1 MPESDIRFFNREL
14 SWLEF
19 NRRVLE
25 EAQNTSLP
33 LLERLKFLAITA
45 SNLDEFFMV
54 RVGGL
59 QTLYARGSKTKDPAG
74 MTPNQQLAAIS
85 DQAHELTRDQYE
97 CYLEQIE
104 PALAEANIQRLR
116 MDDLSAHQTQFVQ
129 QFFNDEIMSLV
140 APLAVESP
148 DEFPTLTGN
157 TISMCVRLERSTKND
172 EGEEAT
178 ETRYV
183 VLPFGRIPTRFVTLP
198 SEGTYSFVLLE
209 ELVERFIADFFPKES
224 VVECVAFRTTRNAD
238 MAIREDLAGDL
249 LEEMKQLLVARRE
262 SDFARLEIASDA
274 SKALTE
280 FLKECLG
287 ISQRDVY
294 RISGPLDLTHFFQV
308 ADAGSGEG
316 NRYEDWP
323 PLSSPMVDST
333 ESLFETISRQDVLLY
348 HPYDSFDPVVRFV
361 EEAASD
367 PDVLAIKQTL
377 YRTSRNSPILA
388 ALARAAENGKHVTV
402 IIELKA
408 RFDEARNIEGAK
420 ALEQA
425 GVQVFYGVKGL
436 KTHAKVCIVVRRE
449 PQGIQRYLH
458 FGTGNYNESTA
469 RLYSDV
475 SLLTCNED
483 LGADAISFFNSVT
496 GYSLPQTMHSLSAA
510 PISLRDRLA
519 EMIEAE
525 IQFKKQR
532 QKSGI
537 TIKVNSLVDPQMI
550 ELLYRASQAGVKVRL
565 NIRGICCLRPGVP
578 GLSDNIEVVSVVD
591 RMLEHARILH
601 FRHGGDDR
609 VFISSADWM
618 GRSLDRRVELLV
630 PVEDD
635 RCRDRLMGILEC
647 YFKDNIKGRRLQPD
661 GSYEIPQKRRSNGLK
676 MPAQEW
682 LYRETCRVAELAS
695 QSRLTVFEPH
705 RAPDQ

>member
-1 MPESDIRFFNREL
+1 MPESDLRFFNREL

-19 NRRVLE
+19 NQRVLE
-25 EAQNTSLP
+25 EAQNSSLP

-85 DQAHELTRDQYE
+85 DRAHELTRDQYL

-104 PALAEANIQRLR
+104 PALAEASIQRLR
-116 MDDLSAHQTQFVQ
+116 MDDLSAQQTQFVQ
-129 QFFNDEIMSLV
+129 QVFNDEIMSLV
-140 APLAVESP
+140 APLAVESS
-148 DEFPTLTGN
+148 DSFPTLTGN
-157 TISMCVRLERSTKND
+157 TISMCVRLERPAENED
-172 EGEEAT
+172 GT

-183 VLPFGRIPTRFVTLP
+183 VLPFGKIPIRFVTLP

-209 ELVERFIADFFPKES
+209 ELVEKFIAEFFPKET
-224 VVECVAFRTTRNAD
+224 VLECVAFRATRNAD

-249 LEEMKQLLVARRE
+249 LREMKQLLVARRE
-262 SDFARLEIASDA
+262 SDFVRLEIAADA
-274 SKALTE
+274 SKELTE
-280 FLKECLG
+280 FLKDCLG
-287 ISQRDVY
+287 VARRDVY
-294 RISGPLDLTHFFQV
+294 QIPGPLDLTHFFQV

-323 PLSSPMVDST
+323 PLASPMVDPT
-333 ESLFETISRQDVLLY
+333 ESIFETIARQDVLLY
-348 HPYDSFDPVVRFV
+348 HPYDSFDPIVRFV
-361 EEAASD
+361 EEAAAD

-377 YRTSRNSPILA
+377 YRTSRNSPILT

-469 RLYSDV
+469 RLYSDA
-475 SLLTCNED
+475 SILTCNED

-496 GYSLPQTMHSLSAA
+496 GYSTPQTMHSLSAA
-510 PISLRDRLA
+510 PITLRDRLA

-525 IQFKKQR
+525 IQFKRQR

-550 ELLYRASQAGVKVRL
+550 EMLYRASQAGVKVRL

-578 GLSDNIEVVSVVD
+578 GLSENIEVVSVVD
-591 RMLEHARILH
+591 RMLEHARIMH

-618 GRSLDRRVELLV
+618 GRSLDRRVELLI
-630 PVEDD
+630 PIEDD
-635 RCRDRLMGILEC
+635 RSRYRLMDVIEC

-661 GSYEIPQKRRSNGLK
+661 GSYEIPQKRRSSGLK

-695 QSRLTVFEPH
+695 QSRQAVFEPH
-705 RAPDQ
+705 RAPEQ

>member
-1 MPESDIRFFNREL
+1 MSESDLRFLNREL

-19 NRRVLE
+19 NQRVLE
-25 EAQNTSLP
+25 EAQNESLP

-59 QTLYARGSKTKDPAG
+59 QTLYARGSKTKDPSG
-74 MTPNQQLAAIS
+74 MTPNQQLATIS
-85 DQAHELTRDQYE
+85 DRAHELARDQYQ
-97 CYLEQIE
+97 CYLEQLE
-104 PALAEANIQRLR
+104 PALAEASIQRLR
-116 MDDLSAHQTQFVQ
+116 MDDLTAQQTQFVRQ
-129 QFFNDEIMSLV
+129 VFDDEIVSLV

-148 DEFPTLTGN
+148 DSFPTLTGN
-157 TISMCVRLERSTKND
+157 TISMCVRLERPA
-172 EGEEAT
+172 EGEEGN
-178 ETRYV
+178 ETRFV
-183 VLPFGRIPTRFVTLP
+183 VLPFGRIPTRFVTIP

-209 ELVERFIADFFPKES
+209 ELVERFIADFFPKET
-224 VVECVAFRTTRNAD
+224 VLECVAFRATRNAD

-249 LEEMKQLLVARRE
+249 LLEMKQLLVARRE
-262 SDFARLEIASDA
+262 SDFARLEISSNAS
-274 SKALTE
+274 SELIG

-287 ISQRDVY
+287 LVQRDVY
-294 RISGPLDLTHFFQV
+294 RIPGPLDLTHFFQI
-308 ADAGSGEG
+308 AEAGSGEG
-316 NRYEDWP
+316 NRYEEWP
-323 PLSSPMVDST
+323 PLASPNVDPT
-333 ESLFETISRQDVLLY
+333 ESIFETISRQDVLLF
-348 HPYDSFDPVVRFV
+348 HPYESFAPVVRFV
-361 EEAASD
+361 EEAAND

-388 ALARAAENGKHVTV
+388 ALARAAEKGKHVTV

-436 KTHAKVCIVVRRE
+436 KTHAKICIVVRRE
-449 PQGIQRYLH
+449 PQGIQRYIH

-475 SLLTCNED
+475 SLFTCNEN

-510 PISLRDRLA
+510 PITLRDRLA

-537 TIKVNSLVDPQMI
+537 TIKINSLVDPQII
-550 ELLYRASQAGVKVRL
+550 ELLYQASHAGVKVRL

-578 GLSDNIEVVSVVD
+578 GLSENIEVVSVVD
-591 RMLEHARILH
+591 RMLEHARIMH

-630 PVEDD
+630 PVEED
-635 RCRDRLMGILEC
+635 RPRKRLMAILEC

-661 GSYEIPQKRRSNGLK
+661 GVYEIPSKRRSSGLK

-682 LYRETCRVAELAS
+682 LYRETCRAAELVS
-695 QSRLTVFEPH
+695 QSRKAVFEPH
-705 RAPDQ
+705 RAPQQ

>member
-1 MPESDIRFFNREL
+1 MEIPYINREL

-19 NRRVLE
+19 NQRVLN
-25 EAQNTSLP
+25 EAKRQELP
-33 LLERLKFLAITA
+33 LLERLKFLSITA

-59 QTLYARGSKTKDPAG
+59 QTLYVRGSKTKDSAG

-85 DQAHELTRDQYE
+85 VRAHELTRDQYQ
-97 CYLEQIE
+97 CYLEQLE
-104 PALAEANIQRLR
+104 PALAEASIQRLR
-116 MDDLSAHQTQFVQ
+116 MDDLSAQQTQFVQ
-129 QFFNDEIMSLV
+129 QVFIDEIVSLV

-148 DEFPTLTGN
+148 ERFPTLTGN
-157 TISMCVRLERSTKND
+157 TISMCVRLERPAKDSA
-172 EGEEAT
+172 ET
-178 ETRYV
+178 EIRYV
-183 VLPFGRIPTRFVTLP
+183 VLPFGRISTRFVTLP

-209 ELVERFIADFFPKES
+209 ELVERFIADFFPKET
-224 VVECVAFRTTRNAD
+224 VLECVAFRATRNAD

-262 SDFARLEIASDA
+262 SDFARLEIAADA
-274 SKALTE
+274 SKQLTQ
-280 FLKECLG
+280 FLADCLG
-287 ISQRDVY
+287 VTQRDIY
-294 RISGPLDLTHFFQV
+294 RIPGPLDLTHFFQI

-316 NRYEDWP
+316 NRFEDWP
-323 PLSSPMVDST
+323 PLASPMVDST
-333 ESLFETISRQDVLLY
+333 ESIFDTIARQDVLLC
-348 HPYDSFDPVVRFV
+348 HPYDSFDPVVRFI
-361 EEAASD
+361 EEASED

-388 ALARAAENGKHVTV
+388 ALARAAEKGKHVTV

-475 SLLTCNED
+475 SLLTCNEN
-483 LGADAISFFNSVT
+483 LGADAISFFNAVT

-510 PISLRDRLA
+510 PTTLRDRLA

-525 IQFKKQR
+525 IQFKRQR

-550 ELLYRASQAGVKVRL
+550 ELLYRASQSGVKVRL
-565 NIRGICCLRPGVP
+565 NIRGICCLRPGVH
-578 GLSDNIEVVSVVD
+578 GLSENIEVVSVVD
-591 RMLEHARILH
+591 RLLEHARIMH

-630 PVEDD
+630 PVEEN
-635 RCRDRLMGILEC
+635 RSRDRLMAILEC

-661 GSYEIPQKRRSNGLK
+661 GSYEIPTKRRSSGLK

-682 LYRETCRVAELAS
+682 LYRETCRIAELAS
-695 QSRLTVFEPH
+695 QSRQAVFEPH
-705 RAPDQ
+705 RAPEQ

>member
-1 MPESDIRFFNREL
+1 MSESDLRFFNREL

-19 NRRVLE
+19 NQRVLE
-25 EAQNTSLP
+25 EAQNISLP

-59 QTLYARGSKTKDPAG
+59 QTLFARGSKTKDATG

-85 DQAHELTRDQYE
+85 DRAHKLTRELYD
-97 CYLEQIE
+97 CYLEQLE
-104 PALAEANIQRLR
+104 PALPQANIRRLR
-116 MDDLSAHQTQFVQ
+116 MSDLSAQQTQFVQ
-129 QFFNDEIMSLV
+129 QVFNDEIVSLV

-148 DEFPTLTGN
+148 DDFPTLTGN
-157 TISMCVRLERSTKND
+157 TISICVRLERPAKD
-172 EGEEAT
+172 EDGM

-183 VLPFGRIPTRFVTLP
+183 VLPFGRIPIRFVTLP

-209 ELVERFIADFFPKES
+209 ELVEKFIAEFFPRET
-224 VVECVAFRTTRNAD
+224 VLECVAFRTTRNAD

-249 LEEMKQLLVARRE
+249 LKEMKQLLVARRE
-262 SDFARLEIASDA
+262 SDFARLEVADKASA
-274 SKALTE
+274 ELTN
-280 FLKECLG
+280 FLADCLG
-287 ISQRDVY
+287 LTQRDVY
-294 RISGPLDLTHFFQV
+294 RIPGPIDLTHFFQV

-323 PLSSPMVDST
+323 PLASPLVDPT
-333 ESLFETISRQDVLLY
+333 ENIFETIARQDVLLY

-361 EEAASD
+361 EEAAAD

-388 ALARAAENGKHVTV
+388 ALVRAAENGKHVTAIV
-402 IIELKA
+402 ELKA

-469 RLYSDV
+469 RIYSDA

-496 GYSLPQTMHSLSAA
+496 GYSLPQTMHILSAA
-510 PISLRDRLA
+510 PITLRDRLA

-525 IQFKKQR
+525 IQFKSQR

-537 TIKVNSLVDPQMI
+537 TVKANSLVDPQMI

-578 GLSDNIEVVSVVD
+578 GLSENIEVVSVVD
-591 RMLEHARILH
+591 RMLEHARIMH

-635 RCRDRLMGILEC
+635 RSRDRLLAIMEC
-647 YFKDNIKGRRLQPD
+647 YFKDNLKGRRLQPD
-661 GSYEIPQKRRSNGLK
+661 GTYEIPSKRRSSGLK

-682 LYRETCRVAELAS
+682 LYRETCRVAELAA
-695 QSRLTVFEPH
+695 QSRQTVFEPH
-705 RAPDQ
+705 RAPEQ

>member
-1 MPESDIRFFNREL
+1 MTDTDFRFFNREL

-19 NRRVLE
+19 NQRVLE

-59 QTLYARGSKTKDPAG
+59 QALYARGSKSKDPAG
-74 MTPNQQLAAIS
+74 MTPKQQLIAIS
-85 DQAHELTRDQYE
+85 DRAHALTRDQYS
-97 CYLEQIE
+97 CYQEQIE
-104 PALAEANIQRLR
+104 PSLGEAGIQRLHL
-116 MDDLSAHQTQFVQ
+116 DDLSTSQTQFVQ
-129 QFFNDEIMSLV
+129 QFFHDEIMSLV
-140 APLAVESP
+140 APLAVESTE
-148 DEFPTLTGN
+148 EFPTLIGN
-157 TISMCVRLERSTKND
+157 TISMCVQLERPSKKD
-172 EGEEAT
+172 EGNEI
-178 ETRYV
+178 RYAI
-183 VLPFGRIPTRFVTLP
+183 LPFGRIPTRFVTLP
-198 SEGTYSFVLLE
+198 SEGNYSFVLLE
-209 ELVERFIADFFPKES
+209 ELTERFIAEFFPRET
-224 VVECVAFRTTRNAD
+224 VLECVPFRATRNAD
-238 MAIREDLAGDL
+238 MVIREDVAGDL
-249 LEEMKQLLVARRE
+249 LQQMKQLLVARRE
-262 SDFARLEIASDA
+262 SDFVRLEIASDA
-274 SKALTE
+274 SSEITNY
-280 FLKECLG
+280 LKECLG
-287 ISQRDVY
+287 VDKRDVY
-294 RISGPLDLTHFFQV
+294 HVPGPLDLTHFFQV
-308 ADAGSGEG
+308 ADAGTGES
-316 NRYEDWP
+316 NRYENWP
-323 PLSSPMVDST
+323 PLQSPLVDT
-333 ESLFETISRQDVLLY
+333 QESIFETISQRDVLLY
-348 HPYDSFDPVVRFV
+348 HPYDSFDPIVRFV
-361 EEAASD
+361 AEAADD
-367 PDVLAIKQTL
+367 PDVLAIKQIL

-402 IIELKA
+402 IVELKA

-458 FGTGNYNESTA
+458 FGTGNYNEVTS
-469 RLYSDV
+469 RIYSDA

-510 PISLRDRLA
+510 PITLRDRLA

-525 IQFKKQR
+525 MQFKRQR

-550 ELLYRASQAGVKVRL
+550 ELLYRASQAGVKIRL
-565 NIRGICCLRPGVP
+565 NVRGICCLRPGVP
-578 GLSDNIEVVSVVD
+578 GLSENIEVVSVVD
-591 RMLEHARILH
+591 RLLEHARILH

-618 GRSLDRRVELLV
+618 QRSLDRRVELLV
-630 PVEDD
+630 PVEDN
-635 RCRDRLMGILEC
+635 RSRERLMGILEC
-647 YFKDNIKGRRLQPD
+647 CFKDYIKGRRLESD
-661 GSYEIPQKRRSNGLK
+661 GAYGIPTKRRSSGLK

-682 LYRETCRVAELAS
+682 LYRETSRVAELAA
-695 QSRLTVFEPH
+695 QSRQTIFEPH
-705 RAPDQ
+705 RAPDR

>member
-1 MPESDIRFFNREL
+1 MSESDLRFFNREL

-19 NRRVLE
+19 NQRVLE
-25 EAQNTSLP
+25 EAQNISLP

-59 QTLYARGSKTKDPAG
+59 QTLFARGSKTKDATG

-85 DQAHELTRDQYE
+85 DRAHKLTRELYD
-97 CYLEQIE
+97 CYLEQLE
-104 PALAEANIQRLR
+104 PALPQANIRRLR
-116 MDDLSAHQTQFVQ
+116 MSDLSAQQTQFVQ
-129 QFFNDEIMSLV
+129 QVFNDEIVSLV

-148 DEFPTLTGN
+148 DDFPTLTGN
-157 TISMCVRLERSTKND
+157 TISMCVRLERPAKD
-172 EGEEAT
+172 EDGM

-183 VLPFGRIPTRFVTLP
+183 VLPFGRIPIRFVTLP

-209 ELVERFIADFFPKES
+209 ELVEKFIAEFFPRET
-224 VVECVAFRTTRNAD
+224 VLECVAFRTTRNAD

-249 LEEMKQLLVARRE
+249 LKEMKQLLVARRE
-262 SDFARLEIASDA
+262 SDFARLEVADKASA
-274 SKALTE
+274 ELTN
-280 FLKECLG
+280 FLADCLG
-287 ISQRDVY
+287 LTQRDVY
-294 RISGPLDLTHFFQV
+294 RIPGPIDLTHFFQV

-323 PLSSPMVDST
+323 PLASPLVDPT
-333 ESLFETISRQDVLLY
+333 ENIFETIARQDVLLY

-361 EEAASD
+361 EEAAAD

-388 ALARAAENGKHVTV
+388 ALVRAAENGKHVTAIV
-402 IIELKA
+402 ELKA

-469 RLYSDV
+469 RIYSDA

-510 PISLRDRLA
+510 PITLRDRLA

-525 IQFKKQR
+525 IQFKSQR

-537 TIKVNSLVDPQMI
+537 TVKANSLVDPQMI

-578 GLSDNIEVVSVVD
+578 GLSENIEVVSVVD
-591 RMLEHARILH
+591 RMLEHARIMH

-635 RCRDRLMGILEC
+635 RSRDRLLAIMEC
-647 YFKDNIKGRRLQPD
+647 YFKDNLKGRRLQPD
-661 GSYEIPQKRRSNGLK
+661 GTYEIPSKRRSSGLK

-682 LYRETCRVAELAS
+682 LYRETCRVAELAA
-695 QSRLTVFEPH
+695 QSRQAVFEPH
-705 RAPDQ
+705 RAPEQ

>member
-1 MPESDIRFFNREL
+1 MTDSDECRFFNREL

-19 NRRVLE
+19 NQRVLE
-25 EAQNTSLP
+25 EAQNPSLP

-59 QTLYARGSKTKDPAG
+59 QALQARRSQVRDSTG
-74 MTPNQQLAAIS
+74 MTPEEQLAAIS
-85 DQAHELTRDQYE
+85 ERAHALARDQYS
-97 CYLEQIE
+97 CYLEQLE
-104 PALAEANIQRLR
+104 PAFGDAGIQRLR
-116 MDDLSAHQTQFVQ
+116 MAELTAKQTQFVQ
-129 QFFNDEIMSLV
+129 QFFADEITALV

-148 DEFPTLTGN
+148 ESFPTLTGN
-157 TISMCVRLERSTKND
+157 TISMCVRLERPSKVD
-172 EGEEAT
+172 DGL

-183 VLPFGRIPTRFVTLP
+183 VLPFGRILTRFVTLP

-209 ELVERFIADFFPKES
+209 ELVAQFVGEFFPKET
-224 VVECVAFRTTRNAD
+224 VLECVAFRATRNAD

-249 LEEMKQLLVARRE
+249 LQQMQQLLVARRE
-262 SDFARLEIASDA
+262 SDFARLEIADDA
-274 SKALTE
+274 SSEVVE
-280 FLKECLG
+280 FLQECLG
-287 ISQRDVY
+287 VEEPDTYHIP
-294 RISGPLDLTHFFQV
+294 GPLDLTHFFQI
-308 ADAGSGEG
+308 ADAGTGDG

-323 PLSSPMVDST
+323 PLQSPLIDPT
-333 ESLFETISRQDVLLY
+333 ESLFETISRQDVMLY
-348 HPYDSFDPVVRFV
+348 HPYESFDPVVRFL
-361 EEAASD
+361 EEAAVD

-388 ALARAAENGKHVTV
+388 ALVKAAENGKHVTV

-408 RFDEARNIEGAK
+408 RFDEARNIQGAQ

-436 KTHAKVCIVVRRE
+436 KTHAKICIVVRRE

-475 SLLTCNED
+475 SLLTCDED
-483 LGADAISFFNSVT
+483 LGADAVSFFNAVT
-496 GYSLPQTMHSLSAA
+496 GYSLPQTMHGLSAA
-510 PISLRDRLA
+510 PVTLRDRLA

-525 IQFKKQR
+525 IQFKRQR

-578 GLSDNIEVVSVVD
+578 GLSENIEVVSVVD
-591 RMLEHARILH
+591 RLLEHARILH
-601 FRHGGDDR
+601 FRHGGDNR

-635 RCRDRLMGILEC
+635 RSRHRLMEILEC
-647 YFKDNIKGRRLQPD
+647 YFKDYVKGRRLHSD
-661 GSYEIPQKRRSNGLK
+661 GTYAVPAKRRSSGLK

-695 QSRLTVFEPH
+695 QSRQAVFEPH

>member
-1 MPESDIRFFNREL
+1 MPESDVRFFNREL

-19 NRRVLE
+19 NQRVLE
-25 EAQNTSLP
+25 EAENVSLP

-59 QTLYARGSKTKDPAG
+59 QTLFARGSKTKDAAG
-74 MTPNQQLAAIS
+74 MTPNQQLTAIS
-85 DQAHELTRDQYE
+85 DRAHELTRDQYD
-97 CYLEQIE
+97 CYLEQLE
-104 PALAEANIQRLR
+104 PALTEAHIRRLR
-116 MDDLSAHQTQFVQ
+116 MGDLSAQQMQFVQ
-129 QFFNDEIMSLV
+129 QVFNDEIMSLV

-148 DEFPTLTGN
+148 ESFPTLTGN
-157 TISMCVRLERSTKND
+157 TISMCVRLERPAKNED
-172 EGEEAT
+172 GM

-183 VLPFGRIPTRFVTLP
+183 VLPFGRIPIRFVTLP

-209 ELVERFIADFFPKES
+209 ELVEKFIAEFFPRET
-224 VVECVAFRTTRNAD
+224 VLECVAFRATRNAD

-249 LEEMKQLLVARRE
+249 LKEMKQLLVARRE
-262 SDFARLEIASDA
+262 SDFARLEIAANA
-274 SKALTE
+274 SAELTN

-287 ISQRDVY
+287 LAPRDVY
-294 RISGPLDLTHFFQV
+294 RIPGPLDLTHFFQV

-323 PLSSPMVDST
+323 PLASPMVDPT
-333 ESLFETISRQDVLLY
+333 ESIFETIARQDVLLF

-361 EEAASD
+361 KEAAED

-388 ALARAAENGKHVTV
+388 ALVRAAENGKHVTV
-402 IIELKA
+402 VIELKA

-436 KTHAKVCIVVRRE
+436 KTHAKLCIVVRRE

-469 RLYSDV
+469 RLYSDA

-510 PISLRDRLA
+510 PIGLRDRLA

-525 IQFKKQR
+525 IQFKSQR

-537 TIKVNSLVDPQMI
+537 TVKVNSLVDPQMI

-578 GLSDNIEVVSVVD
+578 GLSENIEVVSVVD
-591 RMLEHARILH
+591 RMLEHARIMH

-635 RCRDRLMGILEC
+635 RSRDRLLAIMEC
-647 YFKDNIKGRRLQPD
+647 YFKDHVKGRRLHPD
-661 GSYEIPQKRRSNGLK
+661 GTYEIPNKRRSSGLK

-682 LYRETCRVAELAS
+682 LYRETCRVAELAA
-695 QSRLTVFEPH
+695 QSRQAVFEPH

>member
-1 MPESDIRFFNREL
+1 MPESDLRFLNREL

-19 NRRVLE
+19 NQRVLE
-25 EAQNTSLP
+25 EAQNESLP

-59 QTLYARGSKTKDPAG
+59 QTLYVRGSKTKDSAG

-85 DQAHELTRDQYE
+85 ARARELTRDQYQ
-97 CYLEQIE
+97 CYLEQLE
-104 PALAEANIQRLR
+104 PALAEASIQRLR
-116 MDDLSAHQTQFVQ
+116 MDDLSAQQTQFVQ
-129 QFFNDEIMSLV
+129 QVFIDEIVSLV

-148 DEFPTLTGN
+148 ECFPTLSGN
-157 TISMCVRLERSTKND
+157 TISMCVRLERPAKDGD
-172 EGEEAT
+172 ET
-178 ETRYV
+178 EIRYV
-183 VLPFGRIPTRFVTLP
+183 VLPFGRITTRFVTLP

-209 ELVERFIADFFPKES
+209 ELVERFIADFFPKET
-224 VVECVAFRTTRNAD
+224 VLECVAFRATRNAD

-262 SDFARLEIASDA
+262 SDFARLEIAADA
-274 SKALTE
+274 SKQLIQ
-280 FLKECLG
+280 FLADCLG
-287 ISQRDVY
+287 VTQRDIY
-294 RISGPLDLTHFFQV
+294 RIPGPLDLTHFFQV

-316 NRYEDWP
+316 NRFEDWP
-323 PLSSPMVDST
+323 PLASPMVDST
-333 ESLFETISRQDVLLY
+333 ECIFDTIARQDILLC
-348 HPYDSFDPVVRFV
+348 HPYDSFDPVVRFI
-361 EEAASD
+361 EEASED

-388 ALARAAENGKHVTV
+388 ALARAAEKGKHVTV

-475 SLLTCNED
+475 SLLTCNEN
-483 LGADAISFFNSVT
+483 LGADAISFFNAVT

-510 PISLRDRLA
+510 PTTLRDRLA

-525 IQFKKQR
+525 IQFKRQR

-565 NIRGICCLRPGVP
+565 NIRGICCLRPGVH
-578 GLSDNIEVVSVVD
+578 GLSENIEVVSVVD
-591 RMLEHARILH
+591 RLLEHARIMH

-630 PVEDD
+630 PVEEN
-635 RCRDRLMGILEC
+635 RSRERLMAMLEC

-661 GSYEIPQKRRSNGLK
+661 GNYEASTKRRSSGLK

-695 QSRLTVFEPH
+695 QSRQAVFEPH
-705 RAPDQ
+705 RAPEQ

>member
-1 MPESDIRFFNREL
+1 MTDSDLRFFNREL

-19 NRRVLE
+19 NQRVLE

-45 SNLDEFFMV
+45 SNLDEFFMI

-59 QTLYARGSKTKDPAG
+59 QSLYARGSKSKDPAG
-74 MTPNQQLAAIS
+74 MTPKQQLTAIS
-85 DQAHELTRDQYE
+85 ERAHELTREQYS

-104 PALAEANIQRLR
+104 PSLADASIQRLR
-116 MDDLSAHQTQFVQ
+116 MDELSVQQTQFVQ
-129 QFFNDEIMSLV
+129 QFFNDEVMSLV

-148 DEFPTLTGN
+148 DVFPTLTGN
-157 TISMCVRLERSTKND
+157 SISMCVRLERPAKD
-172 EGEEAT
+172 EDGD
-178 ETRYV
+178 ETRFV
-183 VLPFGRIPTRFVTLP
+183 ILPFGRIPTRFVTLP

-209 ELVERFIADFFPKES
+209 ELVEEFIATFFPKEK
-224 VVECVAFRTTRNAD
+224 VLECVAFRATRNAD
-238 MAIREDLAGDL
+238 MAIREDQAGDL
-249 LEEMKQLLVARRE
+249 LQQMKQLLVARRE
-262 SDFARLEIASDA
+262 SDFARLEVAENASNDVT
-274 SKALTE
+274 S

-287 ISQRDVY
+287 VNESDVY
-294 RISGPLDLTHFFQV
+294 RIPGPLDLTHFFQI
-308 ADAGSGEG
+308 ADAGTGEE
-316 NRYEDWP
+316 NRYESWP
-323 PLSSPMVDST
+323 PLASPLVDST

-348 HPYDSFDPVVRFV
+348 HPYDSFDPVIRFV

-377 YRTSRNSPILA
+377 YRTSRDSPILA
-388 ALARAAENGKHVTV
+388 ALARAAENGKHVTA

-449 PQGIQRYLH
+449 PQGIQRYIH

-475 SLLTCNED
+475 SYLTCNED
-483 LGADAISFFNSVT
+483 LGSDAISFFNSVT
-496 GYSLPQTMHSLSAA
+496 GYSVPQTLHSLSAA
-510 PISLRDRLA
+510 PITLRDRLI

-525 IQFKKQR
+525 IQFKRQR

-550 ELLYRASQAGVKVRL
+550 ELLYRASQAGVKVKL

-591 RMLEHARILH
+591 RLLEHARILH

-635 RCRDRLMGILEC
+635 RSRDRLLDILSC
-647 YFKDNIKGRRLQPD
+647 YFKDHVKGRRLQPD
-661 GSYEIPQKRRSNGLK
+661 GTYQISTKRRSSGLK

-695 QSRLTVFEPH
+695 QSRQAVFEPH
-705 RAPDQ
+705 RAPTQ

>member
-1 MPESDIRFFNREL
+1 MPESDLRFLNREL

-19 NRRVLE
+19 NQRVLE
-25 EAQNTSLP
+25 EAQNESLP

-59 QTLYARGSKTKDPAG
+59 QTLYVRGSKTKDSAG

-85 DQAHELTRDQYE
+85 ARARELTRDQYQ
-97 CYLEQIE
+97 CYLEQLE
-104 PALAEANIQRLR
+104 PALAEASIQRLR
-116 MDDLSAHQTQFVQ
+116 MDDLSAQQTQFVQ
-129 QFFNDEIMSLV
+129 QVFIDEIVSLF

-148 DEFPTLTGN
+148 ERFPTLTGN
-157 TISMCVRLERSTKND
+157 TISMCVRLERPAKDSA
-172 EGEEAT
+172 ET
-178 ETRYV
+178 EIRYV
-183 VLPFGRIPTRFVTLP
+183 VLPFGRISTRFVTLP

-209 ELVERFIADFFPKES
+209 ELVERFIADFFPKET
-224 VVECVAFRTTRNAD
+224 VLECVAFRATRNAD

-249 LEEMKQLLVARRE
+249 LEEMKRLLVARRE
-262 SDFARLEIASDA
+262 SDFARLEIAADA
-274 SKALTE
+274 SKQLTQ
-280 FLKECLG
+280 FLADCLG
-287 ISQRDVY
+287 VTQRDIY
-294 RISGPLDLTHFFQV
+294 RIPGPLDLTHFFQI

-316 NRYEDWP
+316 NRFEDWP
-323 PLSSPMVDST
+323 PLASPMVDST
-333 ESLFETISRQDVLLY
+333 ESIFDTIARQDVLLC
-348 HPYDSFDPVVRFV
+348 HPYDSFDPVVRFI
-361 EEAASD
+361 EEASED

-388 ALARAAENGKHVTV
+388 ALARAAEKGKHVTV

-475 SLLTCNED
+475 SLLTCNEN
-483 LGADAISFFNSVT
+483 LGADAISFFNAVT

-510 PISLRDRLA
+510 PTTLRDRLA

-525 IQFKKQR
+525 IQFKRQR

-550 ELLYRASQAGVKVRL
+550 ELLYRASQSGVKVRL
-565 NIRGICCLRPGVP
+565 NIRGICCLRPGVH
-578 GLSDNIEVVSVVD
+578 GLSENIEVVSVVD
-591 RMLEHARILH
+591 RLLEHARIMH

-630 PVEDD
+630 PVEEN
-635 RCRDRLMGILEC
+635 RPRERLMAMLEC

-661 GSYEIPQKRRSNGLK
+661 GSYEIPTKRRSSGLK

-682 LYRETCRVAELAS
+682 LYRETCRIAELAS
-695 QSRLTVFEPH
+695 QSRQAVFEPH
-705 RAPDQ
+705 RAPEQ

>member
-19 NRRVLE
+19 NQRVLE
-25 EAQNTSLP
+25 EAQNASLP

-85 DQAHELTRDQYE
+85 DRAHELTRDQYL

-104 PALAEANIQRLR
+104 PALAEASIQRLR
-116 MDDLSAHQTQFVQ
+116 MDDLSAQQTHFVQ
-129 QFFNDEIMSLV
+129 QVFNDEIMSLV

-148 DEFPTLTGN
+148 DSFPTLTGN
-157 TISMCVRLERSTKND
+157 TISMCVRLERPAKNED
-172 EGEEAT
+172 GN

-183 VLPFGRIPTRFVTLP
+183 ILPFGRIPIRFVTLP

-209 ELVERFIADFFPKES
+209 ELVEKFIAEFFPKET
-224 VVECVAFRTTRNAD
+224 VLECVAFRATRNAD

-249 LEEMKQLLVARRE
+249 LREMKQLLVARRE
-262 SDFARLEIASDA
+262 SDFVRLEIADDA
-274 SKALTE
+274 SKELTE

-287 ISQRDVY
+287 VARRDVY
-294 RISGPLDLTHFFQV
+294 QIPGPLDLTHFFQV

-323 PLSSPMVDST
+323 PLASPMVDPT
-333 ESLFETISRQDVLLY
+333 ESIFETIARQDVLLY
-348 HPYDSFDPVVRFV
+348 HPYDSFDPIVRFL
-361 EEAASD
+361 EEAAED

-388 ALARAAENGKHVTV
+388 SLARAAENGKHVTV

-469 RLYSDV
+469 RLYSDA
-475 SLLTCNED
+475 SILTCNED
-483 LGADAISFFNSVT
+483 LGADAVSFFNSVT

-510 PISLRDRLA
+510 PITLRDRLA

-525 IQFKKQR
+525 IQFKRQR

-550 ELLYRASQAGVKVRL
+550 ELLYRASQAGVKIRL

-578 GLSDNIEVVSVVD
+578 GLSENIEVVSVVD
-591 RMLEHARILH
+591 RMLEHARIMH

-630 PVEDD
+630 PIEDD
-635 RCRDRLMGILEC
+635 RSRDRLMDIMEC
-647 YFKDNIKGRRLQPD
+647 YFKDNIKGRRLQS
-661 GSYEIPQKRRSNGLK
+661 GGNYEIPSKRRSAGLK

-682 LYRETCRVAELAS
+682 LYRETCRVAELTS
-695 QSRLTVFEPH
+695 QSRQAVFEPH
-705 RAPDQ
+705 RAPEQ

>member
-1 MPESDIRFFNREL
+1 MTDSEIRFFNREL

-19 NRRVLE
+19 NQRVLE
-25 EAQNTSLP
+25 EAQNVSLP

-45 SNLDEFFMV
+45 SNLDEFFMI

-59 QTLYARGSKTKDPAG
+59 QTLSARGSKSKDPAG
-74 MTPNQQLAAIS
+74 MTPGQQLKAIS
-85 DQAHELTRDQYE
+85 VRAHELTRDQYK

-116 MDDLSAHQTQFVQ
+116 MDDLSAQQTQFVQ
-129 QFFNDEIMSLV
+129 QIFNDEIVSLV

-148 DEFPTLTGN
+148 DSFPTLTGN
-157 TISMCVRLERSTKND
+157 TISMCVRLERTAKDDDS
-172 EGEEAT
+172 T

-183 VLPFGRIPTRFVTLP
+183 ILPFGRIPTRFLTLP
-198 SEGTYSFVLLE
+198 SEGSYSFVLLE
-209 ELVERFIADFFPKES
+209 ELVEQFIADFFPKET
-224 VVECVAFRTTRNAD
+224 VIECVAFRTTRNAD

-249 LEEMKQLLVARRE
+249 LQQMKQLLVARRE
-262 SDFARLEIASDA
+262 SDFARLEIAEDA
-274 SKALTE
+274 SNELTD

-287 ISQRDVY
+287 VEKRDVY
-294 RISGPLDLTHFFQV
+294 RIPGPLDLTHFFQV
-308 ADAGSGEG
+308 AEAGSGEG

-323 PLSSPMVDST
+323 PLSSPLGNSQ
-333 ESLFETISRQDVLLY
+333 ESIFETISQQDVILY
-348 HPYDSFDPVVRFV
+348 HPYDSFDPVVRFI
-361 EEAASD
+361 EESADD

-483 LGADAISFFNSVT
+483 LGADATSFFNSVT

-510 PISLRDRLA
+510 PIGLRDRLA

-525 IQFKKQR
+525 IQFKRQR
-532 QKSGI
+532 QRSGI

-578 GLSDNIEVVSVVD
+578 GLSENIEVVSVID
-591 RMLEHARILH
+591 RLLEHARILH

-635 RCRDRLMGILEC
+635 HSRYRLMAILEC

-661 GSYEIPQKRRSNGLK
+661 GNYEIPVKRRSSGLK

-682 LYRETCRVAELAS
+682 LYREACRVAELTS
-695 QSRLTVFEPH
+695 QSRQAIFEPH
-705 RAPDQ
+705 RAPGQ

>member
-1 MPESDIRFFNREL
+1 MTDTDLRFFNREL

-19 NRRVLE
+19 NQRVLE

-59 QTLYARGSKTKDPAG
+59 QALYARGSKSKDPAG
-74 MTPNQQLAAIS
+74 MTPNQQLTAIS
-85 DQAHELTRDQYE
+85 DRANALTRDQYT

-104 PALAEANIQRLR
+104 PSFGDAGIQRLR
-116 MDDLSAHQTQFVQ
+116 LDDLSTSQTQFVQ
-129 QFFNDEIMSLV
+129 QFFHDEIMSVV
-140 APLAVESP
+140 APLAVESTE
-148 DEFPTLTGN
+148 DFPSLIGN
-157 TISMCVRLERSTKND
+157 TISMCVQLERPSGND
-172 EGEEAT
+172 EGNEI
-178 ETRYV
+178 RYV
-183 VLPFGRIPTRFVTLP
+183 ILPFGRIPTRFVTLP
-198 SEGTYSFVLLE
+198 SEGSYSFVLLE
-209 ELVERFIADFFPKES
+209 ELTERFIAEFFPQET
-224 VVECVAFRTTRNAD
+224 VLECATFRATRNAD
-238 MAIREDLAGDL
+238 MAIREDVAGDL
-249 LEEMKQLLVARRE
+249 LQQMKQLLVARRE
-262 SDFARLEIASDA
+262 SDFVRLEIASDA
-274 SKALTE
+274 SAEITN

-287 ISQRDVY
+287 VNKRDVY
-294 RISGPLDLTHFFQV
+294 RVPGPLDLTHFFQV
-308 ADAGSGEG
+308 ADAGTGEG
-316 NRYEDWP
+316 NRYENWP
-323 PLSSPMVDST
+323 PLQSPLVDPQ
-333 ESLFETISRQDVLLY
+333 ESIFETISQRDVLLY

-361 EEAASD
+361 EEAADD
-367 PDVLAIKQTL
+367 PDVLAIKQIL

-402 IIELKA
+402 IVELKA
-408 RFDEARNIEGAK
+408 RFDEARNIEGAR

-458 FGTGNYNESTA
+458 FGTGNYNEVTA
-469 RLYSDV
+469 RLYSDA
-475 SLLTCNED
+475 SLLTCNEN

-496 GYSLPQTMHSLSAA
+496 GYSLPQTMQGMSAA
-510 PISLRDRLA
+510 PITLRDRLA

-525 IQFKKQR
+525 IQFKRQR

-565 NIRGICCLRPGVP
+565 NVRGICCLRPGVP
-578 GLSDNIEVVSVVD
+578 GLSENIEVVSVVD

-618 GRSLDRRVELLV
+618 QRSLDRRVELLI
-630 PVEDD
+630 PVED
-635 RCRDRLMGILEC
+635 
-647 YFKDNIKGRRLQPD
+647 N
-661 GSYEIPQKRRSNGLK
+661 RS
-676 MPAQEW
+676 
-682 LYRETCRVAELAS
+682 RE
-695 QSRLTVFEPH
+695 
-705 RAPDQ
+705 

>member
-1 MPESDIRFFNREL
+1 MTDSDACRFFNREL

-19 NRRVLE
+19 NQRVLE
-25 EAQNTSLP
+25 EAQNPSLP

-59 QTLYARGSKTKDPAG
+59 QALQARGSQVRDSTG
-74 MTPNQQLAAIS
+74 MTPEEQLAAIS
-85 DQAHELTRDQYE
+85 ERAHALARDQYS
-97 CYLEQIE
+97 CYLEQLE
-104 PALAEANIQRLR
+104 PSFGDAGIQRLR
-116 MDDLSAHQTQFVQ
+116 MGELTAKQTQFVQ
-129 QFFNDEIMSLV
+129 QFFADEITALV

-148 DEFPTLTGN
+148 ESFPTLTGN
-157 TISMCVRLERSTKND
+157 TISMCVRLERPSKVD
-172 EGEEAT
+172 DGL
-178 ETRYV
+178 ETRHV

-209 ELVERFIADFFPKES
+209 ELVAQFVGEFFPKEN
-224 VVECVAFRTTRNAD
+224 VLECVAFRATRNAD

-249 LEEMKQLLVARRE
+249 LQQMQQLLVARRE
-262 SDFARLEIASDA
+262 SDFARLEIAHDA
-274 SKALTE
+274 STDVVE
-280 FLKECLG
+280 FLQECLG
-287 ISQRDVY
+287 VEESDTY
-294 RISGPLDLTHFFQV
+294 RISGPLDLTHFFQI
-308 ADAGSGEG
+308 ADAGTGDG

-323 PLSSPMVDST
+323 PLQSPLIDPT
-333 ESLFETISRQDVLLY
+333 ESLFETISRQDVMLY
-348 HPYDSFDPVVRFV
+348 HPYESFDPVVRFL
-361 EEAASD
+361 EEAAVD

-388 ALARAAENGKHVTV
+388 ALVKAAENGKHVTV

-408 RFDEARNIEGAK
+408 RFDEARNIQGAQ

-436 KTHAKVCIVVRRE
+436 KTHAKICIVVRRE

-475 SLLTCNED
+475 SLLTCDED
-483 LGADAISFFNSVT
+483 LGADAVSFFNAVT
-496 GYSLPQTMHSLSAA
+496 GYSLPQTMHGLSAA
-510 PISLRDRLA
+510 PVTLRDRLA

-525 IQFKKQR
+525 IQFKRQR

-578 GLSDNIEVVSVVD
+578 GLSENIEVVSVVD
-591 RMLEHARILH
+591 RLLEHARILH
-601 FRHGGDDR
+601 FRHGGDNR

-635 RCRDRLMGILEC
+635 RSRHRLMEILEC
-647 YFKDNIKGRRLQPD
+647 YFKDYIKGRRLHAD
-661 GSYEIPQKRRSNGLK
+661 GSYAVPSKRRSSGLK

-682 LYRETCRVAELAS
+682 LYRETCRVAELAA
-695 QSRLTVFEPH
+695 QSRQAVFEPH

>member
-1 MPESDIRFFNREL
+1 MTESELRFFNREL

-19 NRRVLE
+19 NQRVLE

-45 SNLDEFFMV
+45 SNLDEFFMI

-59 QTLYARGSKTKDPAG
+59 QTLQARGSQVRDSAG
-74 MTPNQQLAAIS
+74 MTPEEQLTAIS
-85 DQAHELTRDQYE
+85 ERAHALTRDQHS
-97 CYLEQIE
+97 CYLEQLE
-104 PALAEANIQRLR
+104 PAFAEASIQRLR
-116 MDDLSAHQTQFVQ
+116 MGDLTAKQTRFVQ
-129 QFFNDEIMSLV
+129 RIFNDEIVSLV
-140 APLAVESP
+140 APLAVETPES
-148 DEFPTLTGN
+148 FPTLIGN
-157 TISMCVRLERSTKND
+157 SISMCVRLERPSKND
-172 EGEEAT
+172 EGN

-183 VLPFGRIPTRFVTLP
+183 ILPFGRISTRFVTLP

-209 ELVERFIADFFPKES
+209 ELVEQFIAEFFPRET
-224 VVECVAFRTTRNAD
+224 VLECVAFRATRNAD

-249 LEEMKQLLVARRE
+249 LQQMKQLLVARRE
-262 SDFARLEIASDA
+262 SDFARLEITAEAS
-274 SKALTE
+274 TE
-280 FLKECLG
+280 VTDFLKECLG
-287 ISQRDVY
+287 VEERDVY
-294 RISGPLDLTHFFQV
+294 RVTGPLDLTHFFQV
-308 ADAGSGEG
+308 ADAGTGKG
-316 NRYEDWP
+316 NRYEDWS
-323 PLSSPMVDST
+323 PLPSPMIDPM
-333 ESLFETISRQDVLLY
+333 ESLFETISRQDVMLY
-348 HPYDSFDPVVRFV
+348 HPYDSFSPVVRFV
-361 EEAASD
+361 EEAAVD

-377 YRTSRNSPILA
+377 YRTSRNSPIIA
-388 ALARAAENGKHVTV
+388 ALAKAAENGKHVTV

-408 RFDEARNIEGAK
+408 RFDEARNMEGAR
-420 ALEQA
+420 ALEHA

-436 KTHAKVCIVVRRE
+436 KTHAKICIVVRRE
-449 PQGIQRYLH
+449 PQGIQRYVH

-483 LGADAISFFNSVT
+483 LGADAVSFFNSVT
-496 GYSLPQTMHSLSAA
+496 GYSMHQTMHSLSAA
-510 PISLRDRLA
+510 PITLRDRLA

-525 IQFKKQR
+525 IQFKHQR

-537 TIKVNSLVDPQMI
+537 TIKVNSLVDPQII

-565 NIRGICCLRPGVP
+565 NVRGICCLRPGVP
-578 GLSDNIEVVSVVD
+578 GLSENIEVVSVID
-591 RMLEHARILH
+591 RFLEHARILH

-618 GRSLDRRVELLV
+618 VRSLDRRVELLV

-635 RCRDRLMGILEC
+635 RSRQRLMGILEC
-647 YFKDNIKGRRLQPD
+647 YFKDHIKGRRLKPD
-661 GSYEIPQKRRSNGLK
+661 GTYEIPTKRRPSGLK

-682 LYRETCRVAELAS
+682 LYRETCRVAELAAQFR
-695 QSRLTVFEPH
+695 QSIFEPH

>member
-1 MPESDIRFFNREL
+1 MPESDLRFFNREL

-19 NRRVLE
+19 NQRVLE
-25 EAQNTSLP
+25 EAQNASLP

-74 MTPNQQLAAIS
+74 MTPNQQLTAIS
-85 DQAHELTRDQYE
+85 DRAHELTRDQYL

-104 PALAEANIQRLR
+104 PALAEASIQRLR
-116 MDDLSAHQTQFVQ
+116 MDDLSAQQTQFVQ
-129 QFFNDEIMSLV
+129 QVFNDEIMSLV

-148 DEFPTLTGN
+148 DSFPTLTGN
-157 TISMCVRLERSTKND
+157 TISMCVRLERPSKND
-172 EGEEAT
+172 DGT

-183 VLPFGRIPTRFVTLP
+183 VLPFGKIPIRFVTLP
-198 SEGTYSFVLLE
+198 SDGTYSFVLLE
-209 ELVERFIADFFPKES
+209 ELVEKFIAEFFPKET
-224 VVECVAFRTTRNAD
+224 VLECVAFRATRNAD

-249 LEEMKQLLVARRE
+249 LREMKQLLVARRE
-262 SDFARLEIASDA
+262 SDFVRLEIAADA
-274 SKALTE
+274 SKDLTE
-280 FLKECLG
+280 FLKDCLG
-287 ISQRDVY
+287 VARRDVY
-294 RISGPLDLTHFFQV
+294 QIPGPLDLTHFFQV

-323 PLSSPMVDST
+323 PLASPMVDPT
-333 ESLFETISRQDVLLY
+333 ESIFETIARQDVLLY
-348 HPYDSFDPVVRFV
+348 HPYDSFDPIVRFV
-361 EEAASD
+361 EEAADD

-469 RLYSDV
+469 RLYSDA
-475 SLLTCNED
+475 SILTCNED

-496 GYSLPQTMHSLSAA
+496 GYSTPQTMHSLSAA
-510 PISLRDRLA
+510 PITLRDRLA

-525 IQFKKQR
+525 IQFKRQR

-578 GLSDNIEVVSVVD
+578 GLSENIEVVSVVD
-591 RMLEHARILH
+591 RMLEHARTMH

-618 GRSLDRRVELLV
+618 GRSLDRRVELLI

-661 GSYEIPQKRRSNGLK
+661 GSYEIPQKRRSSGLK

-682 LYRETCRVAELAS
+682 LYRETCRIAELAS
-695 QSRLTVFEPH
+695 QSRQAVFEPH
-705 RAPDQ
+705 RAPEQ

>member
-1 MPESDIRFFNREL
+1 MTDSDLRFFNREL

-19 NRRVLE
+19 NQRVLE

-45 SNLDEFFMV
+45 SNLDEFFMI

-59 QTLYARGSKTKDPAG
+59 QTLHARGGVSKDPSG
-74 MTPNQQLAAIS
+74 MTPSQQLTAIS
-85 DQAHELTRDQYE
+85 ERAHVLTREQYR

-104 PALAEANIQRLR
+104 PSLGEASIQRLR
-116 MDDLSAHQTQFVQ
+116 MNELSVQQTQFVQ
-129 QFFNDEIMSLV
+129 QFFNDEVVSLV

-148 DEFPTLTGN
+148 ESFPTLTGN
-157 TISMCVRLERSTKND
+157 SISMCVRLERSSKDDDGN
-172 EGEEAT
+172 
-178 ETRYV
+178 ETRFV
-183 VLPFGRIPTRFVTLP
+183 ILPFGRIPTRFVTLP

-209 ELVERFIADFFPKES
+209 ELVEEFIATFFPKET
-224 VVECVAFRTTRNAD
+224 VLECVAFRVTRNAD
-238 MAIREDLAGDL
+238 MAIREDLADDL
-249 LEEMKQLLVARRE
+249 LQQMKQLLVARRE
-262 SDFARLEIASDA
+262 SDFVRLEIAEDA
-274 SKALTE
+274 SDEATA

-287 ISQRDVY
+287 VDRSDIY
-294 RISGPLDLTHFFQV
+294 RIPGPLDLTHFFQI
-308 ADAGSGEG
+308 ADAGTGEE
-316 NRYEDWP
+316 NRYESWP
-323 PLSSPMVDST
+323 PLPSPLDDPT
-333 ESLFETISRQDVLLY
+333 ESLFDTISNQDVLLY
-348 HPYDSFDPVVRFV
+348 HPYDSFDPIIRFV
-361 EEAASD
+361 EEAAVD

-388 ALARAAENGKHVTV
+388 ALARASENGKHVTA

-420 ALEQA
+420 VLEQA

-458 FGTGNYNESTA
+458 FGTGNYNEATA
-469 RLYSDV
+469 RLYSDA

-496 GYSLPQTMHSLSAA
+496 GYSMPQTMHSLSAA
-510 PISLRDRLA
+510 PLTLRDRLA
-519 EMIEAE
+519 EMVEAE
-525 IQFKKQR
+525 IQFKRQR

-537 TIKVNSLVDPQMI
+537 TVKVNSLVDPQMI

-565 NIRGICCLRPGVP
+565 NVRGICCLRPRVP

-591 RMLEHARILH
+591 RLLEHARIMH

-635 RCRDRLMGILEC
+635 RSRDRLLAILEC
-647 YFKDNIKGRRLQPD
+647 YFKDYIKGRRLQQD
-661 GSYEIPQKRRSNGLK
+661 GTYLIPTKRRSSGLR

-682 LYRETCRVAELAS
+682 LYRETCRVAELAA
-695 QSRLTVFEPH
+695 QSHPDVFEPH
-705 RAPDQ
+705 RAPVE

>member
-1 MPESDIRFFNREL
+1 MPESDLRFLNREL

-19 NRRVLE
+19 NQRVLE
-25 EAQNTSLP
+25 EAQNGSLP

-59 QTLYARGSKTKDPAG
+59 QTLYVRGSKTKDSAG

-85 DQAHELTRDQYE
+85 VRAHELTRDQYQ
-97 CYLEQIE
+97 CYLEQLE
-104 PALAEANIQRLR
+104 PALAEASIQRLR
-116 MDDLSAHQTQFVQ
+116 MDDLSAQQTQFVQ
-129 QFFNDEIMSLV
+129 QVFIDEIVSLV

-148 DEFPTLTGN
+148 ERFPTLTGN
-157 TISMCVRLERSTKND
+157 TISMCVRLERPAKDSA
-172 EGEEAT
+172 ET
-178 ETRYV
+178 EIRYV
-183 VLPFGRIPTRFVTLP
+183 VLPFGRISTRFVTLP

-209 ELVERFIADFFPKES
+209 ELVERFIADFFPKET
-224 VVECVAFRTTRNAD
+224 VLECVAFRATRNAD

-262 SDFARLEIASDA
+262 SDFARLEIAADA
-274 SKALTE
+274 SKQLTQ
-280 FLKECLG
+280 FLADCLG
-287 ISQRDVY
+287 VTQRDIY
-294 RISGPLDLTHFFQV
+294 RIPGPLDLTHFFQI
-308 ADAGSGEG
+308 ADAGLGEG
-316 NRYEDWP
+316 NRFEDWP
-323 PLSSPMVDST
+323 PLASPMVDST
-333 ESLFETISRQDVLLY
+333 ESIFDTIARQDVLLC
-348 HPYDSFDPVVRFV
+348 HPYDSFDPVVRFI
-361 EEAASD
+361 EEASED

-388 ALARAAENGKHVTV
+388 ALARAAEKGKHVTV

-475 SLLTCNED
+475 SLLTCNEN
-483 LGADAISFFNSVT
+483 LGADAISFFNAVT

-510 PISLRDRLA
+510 PTTLRDRLA

-525 IQFKKQR
+525 IQFKRQR

-550 ELLYRASQAGVKVRL
+550 ELLYRASQSGVKVRL
-565 NIRGICCLRPGVP
+565 NIRGICCLRPGVH
-578 GLSDNIEVVSVVD
+578 GLSENIEVVSVVD
-591 RMLEHARILH
+591 RLLEHARIMH

-630 PVEDD
+630 PVEEN
-635 RCRDRLMGILEC
+635 RSRDRLMAILEC
-647 YFKDNIKGRRLQPD
+647 YFKDNIKGHRLQPD
-661 GSYEIPQKRRSNGLK
+661 GSYEIPTKRRPSGLK

-682 LYRETCRVAELAS
+682 LYRETCRIAELAS
-695 QSRLTVFEPH
+695 QSRQAVFEPH
-705 RAPDQ
+705 RAPEQ

>member
-1 MPESDIRFFNREL
+1 MSDTDEYRFFNREL

-19 NRRVLE
+19 NQRVLE
-25 EAQNTSLP
+25 EAQNPSLP

-45 SNLDEFFMV
+45 SNLDEFFMI

-59 QTLYARGSKTKDPAG
+59 QTLHARGSQVRDSTG
-74 MTPNQQLAAIS
+74 MTPAEQLAAIS
-85 DQAHELTRDQYE
+85 ERAHALARDQYA
-97 CYLEQIE
+97 CYLKQLE
-104 PALAEANIQRLR
+104 PSFGEAGIQRLR
-116 MDDLSAHQTQFVQ
+116 MDELTAKQTQFVR
-129 QFFNDEIMSLV
+129 QFFNSEITSLV

-148 DEFPTLTGN
+148 DNFPTLTGN
-157 TISMCVRLERSTKND
+157 TISMCVRLERPAKDGDGLES
-172 EGEEAT
+172 
-178 ETRYV
+178 RYV

-209 ELVERFIADFFPKES
+209 ELVEQFIGEFFPKET
-224 VVECVAFRTTRNAD
+224 VLECVAFRATRNAD

-249 LEEMKQLLVARRE
+249 LQQMKQLLVARRE
-262 SDFARLEIASDA
+262 SDFARLEVADDASDDVV
-274 SKALTE
+274 E
-280 FLKECLG
+280 FLQECLG
-287 ISQRDVY
+287 VEESDTY
-294 RISGPLDLTHFFQV
+294 RIAGPLDLTHFFQI
-308 ADAGSGEG
+308 ADAGTGDG

-323 PLSSPMVDST
+323 PLQSPLIDPT
-333 ESLFETISRQDVLLY
+333 ESLFETISRQDIMLY
-348 HPYDSFDPVVRFV
+348 HPYESFDPVVRFL
-361 EEAASD
+361 EEAAVD

-388 ALARAAENGKHVTV
+388 ALVRAAENGKHVTV

-408 RFDEARNIEGAK
+408 RFDEARNIQGAQ

-436 KTHAKVCIVVRRE
+436 KTHAKICIVVRRE

-469 RLYSDV
+469 RIYSDV
-475 SLLTCNED
+475 SLLTCDED
-483 LGADAISFFNSVT
+483 LGADAVSFFNSVT
-496 GYSLPQTMHSLSAA
+496 GYSLPQTMHGLSAA
-510 PISLRDRLA
+510 PVALRDRLA

-525 IQFKKQR
+525 IQFKRQR

-565 NIRGICCLRPGVP
+565 NVRGICCLRPGVP

-591 RMLEHARILH
+591 RLLEHARILH
-601 FRHGGDDR
+601 FRHGGDNR

-635 RCRDRLMGILEC
+635 RCRHRLMDILEC
-647 YFKDNIKGRRLQPD
+647 YFKDHVKGRRLHPD
-661 GSYEIPQKRRSNGLK
+661 GTYAIPTKRRSSGLK

-682 LYRETCRVAELAS
+682 LYRETCRIAELAA
-695 QSRLTVFEPH
+695 QSRQGVFEPH
-705 RAPDQ
+705 RAPEQ

>member
-1 MPESDIRFFNREL
+1 MPESDLRFFNREL

-19 NRRVLE
+19 NQRVLE
-25 EAQNTSLP
+25 EAQNASLP

-59 QTLYARGSKTKDPAG
+59 QTLYARRSKTKDPAG

-85 DQAHELTRDQYE
+85 DRAHELTRDQYL

-104 PALAEANIQRLR
+104 PALAEASIQRLR
-116 MDDLSAHQTQFVQ
+116 MDDLSAQQTQFVQ
-129 QFFNDEIMSLV
+129 QVFNDEIMSLV

-148 DEFPTLTGN
+148 DSFPTLTGN
-157 TISMCVRLERSTKND
+157 TISMCVRLERPAKD
-172 EGEEAT
+172 EDGT
-178 ETRYV
+178 EIRYV
-183 VLPFGRIPTRFVTLP
+183 VLPFGRIPIRFVTLP

-209 ELVERFIADFFPKES
+209 ELVEKFVAEFFPKET
-224 VVECVAFRTTRNAD
+224 VLECVAFRATRNAD

-249 LEEMKQLLVARRE
+249 LREMKQLLVARRE
-262 SDFARLEIASDA
+262 SDFVRLEIADDA
-274 SKALTE
+274 SKQLTE

-287 ISQRDVY
+287 VARRDVY
-294 RISGPLDLTHFFQV
+294 QIPGPLDLTHFFQA

-323 PLSSPMVDST
+323 PLASPMVDPT
-333 ESLFETISRQDVLLY
+333 ESMFETIARQDVLLY
-348 HPYDSFDPVVRFV
+348 HPYDSFDPIVRFL
-361 EEAASD
+361 EEAAED

-377 YRTSRNSPILA
+377 YRTSRNSQILA

-408 RFDEARNIEGAK
+408 RFDEARNIEGAR

-458 FGTGNYNESTA
+458 FGTGNYNEATA
-469 RLYSDV
+469 RLYSDA
-475 SLLTCNED
+475 SILTCNED

-496 GYSLPQTMHSLSAA
+496 GYSTPQTMHSLSAA
-510 PISLRDRLA
+510 PITLRDRLA

-525 IQFKKQR
+525 IQFKRQR

-565 NIRGICCLRPGVP
+565 NIRGICCLRPGVS
-578 GLSDNIEVVSVVD
+578 GLSENIEVVSVVD
-591 RMLEHARILH
+591 RMLEHARIMH

-630 PVEDD
+630 PIEDD
-635 RCRDRLMGILEC
+635 RSRDRLTGIMEC

-661 GSYEIPQKRRSNGLK
+661 GSYEIPSKRRSAGLK

-682 LYRETCRVAELAS
+682 LYREACRVAELAS
-695 QSRLTVFEPH
+695 ESRQAVFEPH
-705 RAPDQ
+705 RAPNQ

>member
-1 MPESDIRFFNREL
+1 MPESDLRFLNREL

-19 NRRVLE
+19 NQIVLE
-25 EAQNTSLP
+25 EAQNESLP

-85 DQAHELTRDQYE
+85 DRAHELTRDQYQ
-97 CYLEQIE
+97 CYLEQLE
-104 PALAEANIQRLR
+104 PALAEASIQRLR
-116 MDDLSAHQTQFVQ
+116 MDDLSAQQTQFVQ
-129 QFFNDEIMSLV
+129 QVFNDEIVSLV

-148 DEFPTLTGN
+148 ESFPTLTGN
-157 TISMCVRLERSTKND
+157 TISMCVRLERPAKDSD
-172 EGEEAT
+172 ET

-209 ELVERFIADFFPKES
+209 ELVERFIAEFFPKET
-224 VVECVAFRTTRNAD
+224 VLECVAFRTTRNAD

-262 SDFARLEIASDA
+262 SDFARLEIAADA
-274 SKALTE
+274 SKQLTQ
-280 FLKECLG
+280 FLTDCLG
-287 ISQRDVY
+287 VTKRDVY
-294 RISGPLDLTHFFQV
+294 RIPGPLDLTHFFQV
-308 ADAGSGEG
+308 AEAGSGEG

-323 PLSSPMVDST
+323 PLASPMVDST
-333 ESLFETISRQDVLLY
+333 ESIFDTIARQDVLLC

-361 EEAASD
+361 EEAAED

-388 ALARAAENGKHVTV
+388 ALARAAEKGKHVTV

-475 SLLTCNED
+475 SLLICNEN
-483 LGADAISFFNSVT
+483 LGADAISFFNAVT
-496 GYSLPQTMHSLSAA
+496 GYSLPQAMHCLSAA

-525 IQFKKQR
+525 IQFKRQR

-578 GLSDNIEVVSVVD
+578 GLSENIEVVSVVD
-591 RMLEHARILH
+591 RMLEHARIMH

-630 PVEDD
+630 PVEED
-635 RCRDRLMGILEC
+635 RSRERLMAILEC

-661 GSYEIPQKRRSNGLK
+661 GTYEIPTKRRSSGLK

-695 QSRLTVFEPH
+695 QSRQAVFEPH
-705 RAPDQ
+705 RAPEQ